1 MALKIRNIVKSYG
14 ELKVL
19 DGISFNV
26 EDGEFV
32 CIVGES
38 GCGKTTLLKII
49 AGIEK
54 ADSGVIFRSAQRI
67 GFVFQDDRLLPWRTA
82 LGNVMFALEAVGDR
96 NVKKAR
102 DVLKLVGLENFE
114 NYYPKQLSGGMR
126 QRVGIARALAI
137 DPDILL
143 MDEPFANLD
152 AQTRERMQEELLRI
166 IEGRTVVFVTHSI
179 EEAVFLADKIVVL
192 TPRPA
197 KVSEVINIEMPKPRD
212 RASLE
217 FLEVR
222 KSVHSSLQTAS
233 TGLHVSY

>member
-14 ELKVL
+14 DLKVL
-19 DGISFNV
+19 DGISFKV

-54 ADSGVIFRSAQRI
+54 ADSGDVIFGSTPRSAQRI

-82 LGNVMFALEAVGDR
+82 LGNVMFALEAVGDK
-96 NVKKAR
+96 NVRKVL

-126 QRVGIARALAI
+126 QRVGIARVLAI

-152 AQTRERMQEELLRI
+152 AQTREKMQEELLRI
-166 IEGRTVVFVTHSI
+166 VKDRTVVFVTHSI

-197 KVSEVINIEMPKPRD
+197 KVAEVINVEVPKPRD

-217 FLEVR
+217 FLEVKR
-222 KSVHSSLQTAS
+222 SVYSALHSSF
-233 TGLHVSY
+233 V